1 VKSKLR
7 PRILVPA
14 GILALLTL
22 GFGAFAFTGTPGG
35 SEEPLPPLKR
45 PAKTAEPAP
54 SVSRSAWAK
63 QANAICLSLNEDAA
77 ALGTAQS
84 RTEML
89 ELLPRS
95 LDLADAALVELRA
108 LPAPRRDRRDVK
120 RMLDLFARFIARER
134 QAVAALTASDT
145 AGFARFT
152 AQAFAA
158 NNRGNAIARRLG
170 ADQCAENGS
179 DESKLVRELEKHRVV
194 VAVLYSPDSNVDTLA
209 IAEARAG
216 ARQAGA
222 GFVAI
227 DVYNAKEVAP
237 VAAQFGT
244 IRGAPAVLV
253 LERFEGAVTQF
264 AGYVDRETVAQ
275 AVDNALL

>member
-7 PRILVPA
+7 PRILIPA

-35 SEEPLPPLKR
+35 SEEPAPALKR
-45 PAKTAEPAP
+45 PAKTAAPAP
-54 SVSRSAWAK
+54 SVSRSAWAR

-77 ALGTAQS
+77 ALGTPQS

-108 LPAPRRDRRDVK
+108 LPAPRGDRREVK
-120 RMLDLFARFIARER
+120 RMLNLFARFVSLER
-134 QAVAALTASDT
+134 QALAALTGSDT

-158 NNRGNAIARRLG
+158 NNRGNAVARRLG
-170 ADQCAENGS
+170 AHQCAEDGS
-179 DESKLVRELEKHRVV
+179 DDTKLARELENHRVV
-194 VAVLYSPDSNVDTLA
+194 VAVLFSPDSNVDALA

-227 DVYNAKEVAP
+227 DVYDIKEVAP
-237 VAAQFGT
+237 VAAQYGA
-244 IRGAPAVLV
+244 IRGAPSVLV
-253 LERFEGAVTQF
+253 LERFKGAVTQF